1 MTCDLKTYLNHKI
14 ILLND
19 EYTGILQEI
28 LLNELELLNEN
39 KDLVNAEMFLVIGKR
54 KFIFSDEIKAFRA
67 WEAKNY
73 VIYVRLTLISN
84 EIKVYNDKI
93 NVFELLE
100 HYNRNLFGESSKY
113 DYMIKKYEYK
123 QCIFKKISVFL
134 WNKLKFMME
143 TESFEFLKQKNFLKF
158 LNKQNESKEMPI
170 QIYRTIL
177 SLKPQQ
183 IVTIFYDKLKE
194 MFIFKIYNNQKS
206 QMIKSLISIR
216 KTELLIPYVKTFL
229 KLGLN
234 EKLGARL
241 LQELKIKLLM
251 NAYLKIK

>member
-1 MTCDLKTYLNHKI
+1 MKTYLNHKI
-14 ILLND
+14 ILLKS

-28 LLNELELLNEN
+28 LINELELLNEN
-39 KDLVNAEMFLVIGKR
+39 KDLAYAEFFLVTR
-54 KFIFSDEIKAFRA
+54 KKNFNFSDEIKDFRA

-73 VIYVRLTLISN
+73 IIYVRLTLISN

-100 HYNRNLFGESSKY
+100 HYNRSLFGESPKY
-113 DYMIKKYEYK
+113 EYMTKKYEYK
-123 QCIFKKISVFL
+123 QCIFKKIGLFL
-134 WNKLKFMME
+134 WDKLKFIMQ
-143 TESFEFLKQKNFLKF
+143 TEGFEFLQQKNFLKF
-158 LNKQNESKEMPI
+158 LKKKSDAKETPI

-183 IVTIFYDKLKE
+183 IVTIFYDNLKE
-194 MFIFKIYNNQKS
+194 IFIIKIYNNQKS
-206 QMIKSLISIR
+206 QMIKSLISI
-216 KTELLIPYVKTFL
+216 KKAEYLIPYVKTFL
-229 KLGLN
+229 KLGLH
-234 EKLGARL
+234 EKLGVRL